1 MIKDLEKHTTFDT
14 PDIDYRFDGKVT
26 ILKKIKVLDKE
37 VENLIW
43 DKLKSDNFVK
53 DYSLN
58 KDKFEVFEII
68 EFKDKYGLIT
78 KRLNELTKTN
88 DKVILTW
95 FSGQHTLLTDSKT
108 FIENWDSFFY
118 PSSDELIVINETWNW
133 IIYIAHF
140 ESFQFG
146 QIKQC

>member
-1 MIKDLEKHTTFDT
+1 MINDLEKHTTFET
-14 PDIDYRFDGKVT
+14 PDIEYRFDNKVDV
-26 ILKKIKVLDKE
+26 LKKLKVIEKE
-37 VENLIW
+37 IANLIY
-43 DKLKSDNFVK
+43 DKLKAESFIQ

-68 EFKDKYGLIT
+68 EFKDNYGLIT
-78 KRLNELTKTN
+78 KKLNDLIKNN
-88 DKVILTW
+88 DNVILTW

-108 FIENWDSFFY
+108 FIENWDCFFY
-118 PSSDELIVINETWNW
+118 PSSDDLIVINETWNW
-133 IIYIAHF
+133 IIYFAHF